1 MHSQKNKKPEFFYK
15 FGSTL
20 RSIWFLLKIYRNQW
34 RDQSELKKIQEKMFL
49 DIFKHAYENTTFYH
63 RLYRKHDI
71 SPNDVKS
78 LDDIIKL
85 PIITKQDLKQYP
97 IHMRISKKFNI
108 ERCSELVTSG
118 STGEPFKTYQESLAS
133 DYLKA
138 LHFRRLMNYG
148 YKPWKTIVIFGP
160 YWATNYPTIEQMSL
174 RKGIFNIFDFDFNR
188 LSLLE
193 EPNKNVSYLRMIKP
207 HVIWC
212 VPSYLR
218 LLAQEIRKMGD
229 RDIRPQILI
238 CGGEMLDKHT
248 RSFIEEVFKVKIF
261 DEYGAVDV
269 ASRAVAWQCNLH
281 NKYHQNIDGAYL
293 EFIKEGEHV
302 SPGEE
307 GHIVATN
314 LFRYAAPMIRYSIGD
329 LGIPS
334 EELCSCGIT
343 FPLMESIQGR
353 SDDCLIMPDGGI
365 ISPHTIMS
373 ILQNIPGINR
383 YQITQTCKNKIIAFI
398 DILSH
403 QQAQIIE
410 KNIRLK
416 FSRIFDKEVQLH
428 LVFGPIPIN
437 KEKKYRAVKSNA
449 TI

>member
-1 MHSQKNKKPEFFYK
+1 
-15 FGSTL
+15 
-20 RSIWFLLKIYRNQW
+20 
-34 RDQSELKKIQEKMFL
+34 
-49 DIFKHAYENTTFYH
+49 
-63 RLYRKHDI
+63 
-71 SPNDVKS
+71 
-78 LDDIIKL
+78 
-85 PIITKQDLKQYP
+85 
-97 IHMRISKKFNI
+97 
-108 ERCSELVTSG
+108 
-118 STGEPFKTYQESLAS
+118 
-133 DYLKA
+133 
-138 LHFRRLMNYG
+138 
-148 YKPWKTIVIFGP
+148 
-160 YWATNYPTIEQMSL
+160 MSL

-193 EPNKNVSYLRMIKP
+193 DPNKNVSYLRMIKP
-207 HVIWC
+207 DIIWC

-334 EELCSCGIT
+334 EELCSCGMT

-373 ILQNIPGINR
+373 ILQNITGINR
-383 YQITQTCKNKIIAFI
+383 YQITQTYKTKIIAFI

-410 KNIRLK
+410 KDIRLK
-416 FSRIFDKEVQLH
+416 FSRIFDKEVQLQ

-437 KEKKYRAVKSNA
+437 KEKKYRAIKSNA